1 MPDTL
6 AKRSYC
12 LASGLGPLQVMSSA
26 KLPRPAIGF
35 GLAGLMP
42 QAICLLLVAR
52 GGPEGWFALAAA
64 CFYPAIILSFLGGM
78 WWMTALLA
86 AVRSGWIY
94 ALAVTPSLIGFAA
107 LLPWSAGWRW
117 PHPSLVALGLAL
129 LASPLVDYY
138 LNRYAS
144 LPPGWLRLRAVM
156 ASGLGVLTLLVA
168 AV

>member
-1 MPDTL
+1 MFPT
-6 AKRSYC
+6 
-12 LASGLGPLQVMSSA
+12 Q
-26 KLPRPAIGF
+26 LPRPVIVF
-35 GLAGLMP
+35 GLAGLVP
-42 QAICLLLVAR
+42 QAICLMLVAR

-78 WWMTALLA
+78 WWMTALQA

-129 LASPLVDYY
+129 LASPLVDVY
-138 LNRYAS
+138 LNRYAT
-144 LPPGWLRLRAVM
+144 LPSGWLRLRAVM
-156 ASGLGVLTLLVA
+156 ASGLGILTLLVA
-168 AV
+168 VA